1 MSVQGIVILFEVIEL
16 SNCLQHDGILIA
28 NCGPDAFVF
37 VVLIES
43 DDVNLCEVDAR
54 RVPCE

>member
-1 MSVQGIVILFEVIEL
+1 MQGIVILVELIEL
-16 SNCLQHDGILIA
+16 LNCLQHDGILIA

>member
-1 MSVQGIVILFEVIEL
+1 MSVQGIVILVELIEL
-16 SNCLQHDGILIA
+16 LNCGILIA
-28 NCGPDAFVF
+28 NCGPDASVF